1 MLGILRAFFSLSP
14 ALVAGVSLFVGAGLA
29 LPGFMAWNAWVDN
42 PQLQQRADDACTI
55 RTQHAAD
62 SAEAAERARQRAISD
77 AAADAYNAAV
87 RAQEAT
93 RAGLQ
98 HTLEQERLDYAHEL
112 EAAGRACHLDSVDAD
127 WLRRQ
132 SDARDRGR

>member
-1 MLGILRAFFSLSP
+1 MGVLRAFLGLSP
-14 ALVAGVSLFVGAGLA
+14 ALVAGVSLFIGAGLA
-29 LPGFMAWNAWVDN
+29 LPAFMAWNAWVDN
-42 PQLQQRADDACTI
+42 PHIEQRADDACTI

-62 SAEAAERARQRAISD
+62 SAEAAERAHQRAISD
-77 AAADAYNAAV
+77 QAIDAYNAAV
-87 RAQEAT
+87 RAQEAA

-98 HTLEQERLDYAHEL
+98 QTLEEERSNYEHNL
-112 EAAGRACHLDSVDAD
+112 EAAGRSCHLDSVDDD

>member
-1 MLGILRAFFSLSP
+1 MGLLRLFLGLSP
-14 ALVAGVSLFVGAGLA
+14 ALVAGVSLFGGAALA
-29 LPGFMAWNAWVDN
+29 LPAFMVWNAWVDN
-42 PQLQQRADDACTI
+42 PQIQQRADDACTI

-62 SAEAAERARQRAISD
+62 SAEAAERARQRSISN

-87 RAQEAT
+87 RAQEVT

-98 HTLEQERLDYAHEL
+98 QTLEQERQDYEHAL
-112 EAAGRACHLDSVDAD
+112 EVAGRSCPLDSVDDD